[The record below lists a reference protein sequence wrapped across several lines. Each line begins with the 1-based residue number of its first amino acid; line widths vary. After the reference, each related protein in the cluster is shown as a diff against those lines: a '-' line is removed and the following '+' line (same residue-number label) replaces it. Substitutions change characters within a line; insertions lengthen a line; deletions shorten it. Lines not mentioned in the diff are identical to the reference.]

1 VVTLR
6 RLGDKAAT
14 VTAAGRR
21 GVAIIMIILHIGVIL
36 LLCKSLTCLI
46 DMIYMCQTSIVFDHR
61 VCK

>member
-1 VVTLR
+1 MVTLR

-21 GVAIIMIILHIGVIL
+21 EVAIIMIILHIGVIL